1 MRCRLKRGGNVLC
14 DICGENDAVVKVQ
27 RSWGRQHEELMLC
40 DACAV
45 QLGIEPEST
54 MPAPSVEEL
63 VSGAFTTDPDADDA
77 VRCDGC
83 GRLYRDIRRTGE
95 VGCAQCYAVFEGQIR
110 SILERR
116 PSPAQHAGKYP
127 ERLLVYKRFFVDRE
141 RLRRRLEAA
150 VAAEDYE
157 QAAKLRDQLSSMDR
171 EVSDG

>member
-1 MRCRLKRGGNVLC
+1 
-14 DICGENDAVVKVQ
+14 
-27 RSWGRQHEELMLC
+27 MLC
-40 DACAV
+40 DSCAA
-45 QLGIEPEST
+45 QLGIELET
-54 MPAPSVEEL
+54 GMPTPSVQEL
-63 VSGAFTTDPDADDA
+63 VSGAFTTEPEAEEDA
-77 VRCDGC
+77 RCDGC

-95 VGCAQCYAVFEGQIR
+95 LGCAQCYAVFEGEIR

-157 QAAKLRDQLSSMDR
+157 QAAALRDQLSAMDR